1 MEGWTLSCSC
11 GLSGGRGAVTDQMQL
26 HPGLL
31 DYEGAEKQWLPLA
44 QSLIPQAERGAW
56 VNSWQ
61 QF

>member
-31 DYEGAEKQWLPLA
+31 DFEGAEKQRLPLA
-44 QSLIPQAERGAW
+44 RSLIPQAERGAW
-56 VNSWQ
+56 
-61 QF
+61 